1 MKVLVHHDSF
11 YAIESAKKDLG
22 VNIKKFISPAIV
34 GLMLAASSTA
44 LHAYQV
50 TAMQRKA
57 CTPDAYRL
65 CNTEIPNVE
74 KVIICLNNNR
84 AKLSPACEAVFAAA
98 QAAYNTRSIAE
109 SIAEWCAFTRGD
121 SDPGEQTW
129 KTWCG
134 PAAR

>member
-1 MKVLVHHDSF
+1 MKVQD
-11 YAIESAKKDLG
+11 
-22 VNIKKFISPAIV
+22 FISPAIV
-34 GLMLAASSTA
+34 GLALSMSSTA
-44 LHAYQV
+44 LQAYQV
-50 TAMQRKA
+50 TAAQRKA

-65 CNTEIPNVE
+65 CSSDIPHVE

-84 AKLSPACEAVFAAA
+84 AKLSPACEEVFAAA

-109 SIAEWCAFTRGD
+109 TTAEWCVFTPGNT
-121 SDPGEQTW
+121 DPSEQNW